1 MGRAAGIAECR
12 LGSRIT
18 AKNCESEWGAFR
30 DDRRSRSPQP
40 TKGMKMRKIR
50 ITQIIES
57 EIEVDEDLS
66 TDEAEYMADLFR
78 RDYTFDI
85 VEKRHLQEQDLRV
98 EQVVAGL
105 DVKIV

>member
-1 MGRAAGIAECR
+1 MGRAAGIAGADWGVESPR
-12 LGSRIT
+12 KTARAMGSI
-18 AKNCESEWGAFR
+18 R

-57 EIEVDEDLS
+57 EIEVDEDFS

-85 VEKRHLQEQDLRV
+85 VGKRHLQEQDLRV